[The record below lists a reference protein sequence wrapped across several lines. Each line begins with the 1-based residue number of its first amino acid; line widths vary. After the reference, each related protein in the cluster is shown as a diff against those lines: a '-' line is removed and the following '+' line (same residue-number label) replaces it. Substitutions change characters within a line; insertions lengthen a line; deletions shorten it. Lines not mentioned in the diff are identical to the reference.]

1 MQAFSLIVEAFFGIS
16 GDTESCMKIS
26 SDLWSSNPWKLLRA
40 FWKWQLFSAYM
51 YFQIFLFV
59 SDWRRVCVSKT
70 CQFLSSI
77 SSEQVRYPCL
87 PYFSSRK
94 VSSIKVKTS
103 KAKQHLGILICTFT
117 TQMPWRWYILRLQL
131 FKICPFGCI
140 SGWRVQL
147 LTCSAIITITFL
159 R

>member
-1 MQAFSLIVEAFFGIS
+1 MYL
-16 GDTESCMKIS
+16 CMKIS
-26 SDLWSSNPWKLLRA
+26 SDLWSSNSWKLLMA

-59 SDWRRVCVSKT
+59 SDCRRVCVSKT

-77 SSEQVRYPCL
+77 SSEQVRYACL

-94 VSSIKVKTS
+94 VSSIEVKTS
-103 KAKQHLGILICTFT
+103 KAKQHLGIPICTFI